1 MKINKKLNPFFSIIT
16 PVKNDNK
23 NLIKTLNS
31 LKNQKFKN
39 FEHIIVIS
47 GTKKEIPKFLKGS
60 KKKVKILYGKDKG
73 IYDGINKG
81 IKVAKGKIVGTLN
94 AGDTYTKN
102 DLKIIFTYFQNKN
115 IDFVFGTVKK
125 DIIKHGYNPEKILWS
140 FNFYPAHS
148 SGFFIRYAAQ
158 KKIGYYNLK
167 YKCSSD
173 YDLFYKMI
181 KKYKMKG
188 LATKKKEMIG
198 KFQLGG
204 FSQQVTLLEH
214 IIEETRIRYDNNQN
228 TLIVLIIL
236 ILRLIKNFYKL
247 NIIKYFKNEK

>member
-1 MKINKKLNPFFSIIT
+1 MKINKKSNPFFSIIT

-23 NLIKTLNS
+23 NLIKTLSS

-39 FEHIIVIS
+39 FEHIVVIS
-47 GTKKEIPKFLKGS
+47 GTKKKIPKFLKRS
-60 KKKVKILYGKDKG
+60 KKIKILYGKDKG

-81 IKVAKGKIVGTLN
+81 IKVAKGEVVGTLN
-94 AGDTYTKN
+94 AGDIYTKN
-102 DLKIIFTYFQNKN
+102 ALKIISKYFKNKN
-115 IDFVFGTVKK
+115 IDFIFGTVKK
-125 DIIKHGYNPEKILWS
+125 DGIKHGYNPEKIFWS

-148 SGFFIRYAAQ
+148 SGFFIKYAAQ
-158 KKIGYYNLK
+158 KKIGFYSLK

-181 KKYKMKG
+181 KKYKMNG
-188 LATKKKEMIG
+188 LATKKNEIIG
-198 KFQLGG
+198 QFQLGG
-204 FSQQVTLLEH
+204 FSQQITLLEH

-228 TLIVLIIL
+228 KLIVLIIM